1 MIPTQ
6 KYSKLDLLHDANI
19 YKGTAYTQI
28 ERDKLGL
35 NGLLPPHVAT
45 MDEQVERVMT
55 GLRSKCNDLDKHILL
70 ISLQERNRTLF
81 YRVVMDHM
89 EEIMPLIY
97 TPTVGQACEEYA
109 HIFRRPQGLYINI
122 HQKGRIDD
130 ILANWSEDDI
140 RVIVVTDG
148 ERILGLGDLGA
159 NGMGIPVGKLS
170 LYTACAGV
178 APHQTLP
185 ILLDV
190 GTNNAT
196 YLNDPLYL
204 GLKQKRVRGEDYD
217 AFIDEFVMAIQQR
230 FPHAL
235 LQFEDFGN
243 QNAFRLLKKYQ
254 HKLPTFN
261 DDIQGTAAVTLAG
274 LYSALHITEQSF
286 TEQRFLFLG
295 AGEAGIGIGELIVS
309 ALEAQG
315 LSAAEA
321 KRRCWFFDSKGLVV
335 NQRDNLQVHKQ
346 LFAHEG
352 HFITD
357 FETAID
363 VIQPTAIIG
372 VSGQPQTFTESIIRK
387 MAQINERPLIFA
399 LSNPTS
405 KAECTAEQAYHW
417 SDGRA
422 IFASGSPFDDVQING
437 DVFIPAQAN
446 NAYVFPGIGLGVL
459 TSESEIVSN
468 AMFLA
473 AAHTLATLVTDDDL
487 AKGRLF
493 PSLQHIR
500 MISAQIAVAVAETA
514 SSEGIAKRPL
524 PRNLLADIESHMYQP
539 VYKSYI

>member
-514 SSEGIAKRPL
+514 TSEGIARRPL